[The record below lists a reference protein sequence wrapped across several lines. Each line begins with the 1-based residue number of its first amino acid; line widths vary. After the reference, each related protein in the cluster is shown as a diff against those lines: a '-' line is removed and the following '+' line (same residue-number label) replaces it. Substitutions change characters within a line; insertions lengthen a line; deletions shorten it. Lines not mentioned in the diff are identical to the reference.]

1 MPAPYDYTIGEVASP
16 QQSFL
21 QGIQMVDAL
30 RKREQDMAEAQA
42 AQQKQQELQALY
54 AEAMKPDAT
63 PEVLERLSFAIDPQK
78 AALAKFQQRTEAQ
91 QAAMISNVGS
101 VWAPLL
107 TGNPELA
114 MKNADML
121 IAATEN
127 SPNVDQKS
135 LQSLKA
141 ARQALGQSPEL
152 AQVSLATTLMSF
164 GDKGRKF
171 VTDTFEALKK
181 PVEQREALAKAGKA
195 ESEQSKAAVEAE
207 FARALQQAGID
218 EKTWN
223 IKNLRSQISD
233 RASRLKLDE
242 QKVNAEIAEKLA
254 SAGAKLTELPESAQ
268 KLVNESATVAAT
280 SRQAADQFNSLA
292 LKLEE
297 AGGGYGAA
305 SSATDFLKK
314 IGGFQGGMTQL
325 RQEYTRLRNSAVI
338 QSLPPGPATDKDIAL
353 FMEGFPSANASA
365 SDLASF
371 LRGMAKS
378 QDMNSAL
385 NNAKTDW
392 LTENKGQ
399 LGRSN
404 KAFIAGDYSVKPGE
418 TYADFSSRVSADI
431 AKRYGPKPSAVDLIP
446 TAQPL
451 MRPGTTTP
459 QTAPVRNIRA
469 DANAI
474 LRGGQ

>member
-1 MPAPYDYTIGEVASP
+1 
-16 QQSFL
+16 
-21 QGIQMVDAL
+21 
-30 RKREQDMAEAQA
+30 
-42 AQQKQQELQALY
+42 
-54 AEAMKPDAT
+54 MKPDAK
-63 PEVLERLSFAIDPQK
+63 PDVFERLSFAIDPQK
-78 AALAKFQQRTEAQ
+78 AALAKFQQRTDAQ
-91 QAAMISNVGS
+91 QDAMISNVGS

-114 MKNADML
+114 IKKADML

-181 PVEQREALAKAGKA
+181 PVEQRKAVSEADKSAQEALKL
-195 ESEQSKAAVEAE
+195 ESEAKKASVEAE

-268 KLVNESATVAAT
+268 KLVNESAVAAAT
-280 SRQAADQFNSLA
+280 AKQSAQRFNTLAGELDKLPSSWGSLNSL
-292 LKLEE
+292 EE
-297 AGGGYGAA
+297 WSRNQFGAQNFR
-305 SSATDFLKK
+305 SA
-314 IGGFQGGMTQL
+314 IQA
-325 RQEYTRLRNSAVI
+325 EYTRLANSAGI
-338 QSLPPGPATDKDIAL
+338 QAYKASGASGTMSDADLAVALDGIPKANANPAT
-353 FMEGFPSANASA
+353 M
-365 SDLASF
+365 ASF
-371 LRGMAKS
+371 MRGMAKM
-378 QDMNSAL
+378 QDIDAAL
-385 NNAKTDW
+385 NGAKTDW
-392 LTENKGQ
+392 LTQNRGQ
-399 LGRSN
+399 LGRST
-404 KAFIAGDYSVKPGE
+404 KTFIAGDYSVKPGE

-451 MRPGTTTP
+451 MRPGTTAP

-469 DANAI
+469 DADAI